1 MYYNANS
8 EYPTISQAVEQ
19 QSTQSAV
26 NINLDGKGPSG

>member
-19 QSTQSAV
+19 QSTQSV
-26 NINLDGKGPSG
+26 SNINLDGKGHSG